1 MVARREWQL
10 DHELLESIYY
20 TTLSDARVPSALDSL
35 YLVVCPYRHLP
46 CFHPPPAVVQTALR
60 YAGRRKAEGLG
71 RRSDGMVPDEDCP
84 NWEVPYSLVEAA
96 GASSHAPIDAAVAV
110 CEECVRAEH

>member
-1 MVARREWQL
+1 MVKKCSKQ
-10 DHELLESIYY
+10 Y

-60 YAGRRKAEGLG
+60 YVEQRREEGQG
-71 RRSDGMVPDEDCP
+71 RRSGDGMVPDEDCP

-96 GASSHAPIDAAVAV
+96 GASSHAPIDATVAV

>member
-1 MVARREWQL
+1 MYQTVKLKDRARFNASANGLSGSKCGTGSLVKKCSKQ
-10 DHELLESIYY
+10 Y

-71 RRSDGMVPDEDCP
+71 RRSDDMVLDVGSVVE
-84 NWEVPYSLVEAA
+84 EVVKEYS
-96 GASSHAPIDAAVAV
+96 AST
-110 CEECVRAEH
+110 

>member
-1 MVARREWQL
+1 MNMNCSNQ
-10 DHELLESIYY
+10 Y
-20 TTLSDARVPSALDSL
+20 TTLSDAHVPSTLDSL
-35 YLVVCPYRHLP
+35 SLVVYPYWHLP
-46 CFHPPPAVVQTALR
+46 CFRLPPAGVQTALR
-60 YAGRRKAEGLG
+60 YVERRKGEGLG